1 MRRFS
6 LCISLC
12 ILFPPPPTNQPH
24 TGRTNNHGG
33 NNNTATTP
41 PPLPLTADATT
52 TSLTTVSPQRWL
64 LPSLATRAVCFLS
77 GNHVILTS
85 PSIPRPP
92 IPCWLHHSSP
102 ILFEYAINN
111 TTISHATSLWI
122 FRDGNEACIIHI
134 RRISDCLTACRWGKV
149 YNIQQSTTY
158 ITEENFGAASKEIW
172 KCINVTIINNKFK

>member
-12 ILFPPPPTNQPH
+12 ILFPPTNHLPPHQQPW
-24 TGRTNNHGG
+24 RKQQHGY
-33 NNNTATTP
+33 NAAATTAHRRCNRH
-41 PPLPLTADATT
+41 LPNR
-52 TSLTTVSPQRWL
+52 TVSPQRWL
-64 LPSLATRAVCFLS
+64 LPALATRAVCFRS

-122 FRDGNEACIIHI
+122 CRDGNGACIIHI
-134 RRISDCLTACRWGKV
+134 RRISDCLTACRWGKA
-149 YNIQQSTTY
+149 YNIQQSTM
-158 ITEENFGAASKEIW
+158 IVG
-172 KCINVTIINNKFK
+172 KF